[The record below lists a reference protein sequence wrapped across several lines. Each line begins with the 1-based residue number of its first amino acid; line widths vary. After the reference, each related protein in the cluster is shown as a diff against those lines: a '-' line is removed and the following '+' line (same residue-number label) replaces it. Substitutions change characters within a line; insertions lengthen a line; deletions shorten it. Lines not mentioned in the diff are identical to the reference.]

1 MGAFCVFG
9 IGRTV
14 CQAAAARKVPTIDL
28 ETRKNLTPAEWAVR
42 RDALADQLF
51 AEATRRVK
59 ISPELDAP
67 QFCNDWIAAD
77 PSHVRDTVL
86 MVRGPKLD
94 KHGNR
99 IIRDGAP
106 VETWLDYRA
115 ECERLGIAAAA

>member
-9 IGRTV
+9 ISRTV
-14 CQAAAARKVPTIDL
+14 CQAAAAKKVPPIDL

-42 RDALADQLF
+42 RDTLADQLF
-51 AEATRRVK
+51 NEITRRVK

-67 QFCNDWIAAD
+67 QFCLDWIAAD
-77 PSHVRDTVL
+77 PAHVRDTVL

-99 IIRDGAP
+99 VIRDGVP

-115 ECERLGIAAAA
+115 ECERLGIAAVA